1 MKKWIVF
8 LAALMLLAV
17 ITVPVFA
24 ANTEVSITPASS
36 TLYPGDEV
44 EFTVNISSSAPYTAI
59 IVDDIVDEQV
69 FDVVGFTKANPN
81 AQIYDYSDDSLTAT
95 FEDGNTYSGSLLT
108 IKLKLK
114 ENVTA
119 KSATVGKGSV
129 VVRNG
134 NDVLAVSFNPAKIT
148 IGCRHSVTTWQKAD
162 DNNHTGNCSKCNQ
175 PQTAAHSWTKAGT
188 TPAGCESPGADNYT
202 CACGATKSVPIAAK
216 GHAWDNACDTKCNNN
231 CGTTRAASHKY
242 KTTWSSDGKNH
253 WHECSTC
260 GSKKD
265 SAAHT
270 PGAAATETTAQTCTV
285 CSYVIQPA
293 LGHVHQFDDTWQQNS
308 DYHWHVCKREGCHDT
323 QGKTYHDY
331 DNNCDLTCNTCGHI
345 RVAPHEPGT
354 EFESNEKGHW
364 YICTL
369 CQEPSEIIPHTP
381 GEPATMD
388 TPQVC
393 TECQYWVKF
402 PLSHVHTWGEAWEA
416 DDMNHWRACVECRE
430 PSDAQPHAWDAGTVL
445 IEPTKNSD
453 GKISFVC
460 EECKIERTATIPK
473 LEPDPNETTE
483 PTQTQPIKPSDN
495 SEEFPWWI
503 LIVAAGVLLIAGIAL
518 FVFEFIRSK
527 KYNSHG
533 KFSSK

>member
-1 MKKWIVF
+1 MKKWIISLV
-8 LAALMLLAV
+8 ALMLLTAFAV
-17 ITVPVFA
+17 PALA
-24 ANTEVSITPASS
+24 ANTEIAITSS
-36 TLYPGDEV
+36 NTTVYAGDEI
-44 EFTVNISSSAPYTAI
+44 TVTVSVSTGTPYTSVGMTPSYNAEVLE
-59 IVDDIVDEQV
+59 IVRVDPVETGGINV
-69 FDVVGFTKANPN
+69 PYDGISFGFYFLNNPT
-81 AQIYDYSDDSLTAT
+81 S
-95 FEDGNTYSGSLLT
+95 YSGAFQTIVFKVKGGAAVGQTTISGTPSGAATAVKPLTLT
-108 IKLKLK
+108 IACNHKYTNWTHD
-114 ENVTA
+114 ET
-119 KSATVGKGSV
+119 
-129 VVRNG
+129 
-134 NDVLAVSFNPAKIT
+134 
-148 IGCRHSVTTWQKAD
+148 
-162 DNNHTGNCSKCNQ
+162 NHTGTCANGCGVPKTEAHNW
-175 PQTAAHSWTKAGT
+175 PQSGT
-188 TPAGCESPGADNYT
+188 VITPAGCETTGTERLT
-202 CACGATKSVPIAAK
+202 CTVCGRTKDVPIAAK
-216 GHAWDNACDTKCNNN
+216 GHAYDNACDTTCNN
-231 CGTTRAASHKY
+231 CGSTRATSHKY
-242 KTTWSSDGKNH
+242 RTTWSSDGKNH

-323 QGKTYHDY
+323 QGKAYHDY
-331 DNNCDLTCNTCGHI
+331 DNNCDLTCNTCGHV
-345 RVAPHEPGT
+345 RVAPHELGT
-354 EFESNEKGHW
+354 ELRGDERGHW
-364 YICTL
+364 YVCIL
-369 CQEPSEIIPHTP
+369 CNEPSEILPHTP

-402 PLSHVHTWGEAWEA
+402 PLSHVHTWGETWEV

>member
-1 MKKWIVF
+1 M
-8 LAALMLLAV
+8 
-17 ITVPVFA
+17 
-24 ANTEVSITPASS
+24 
-36 TLYPGDEV
+36 
-44 EFTVNISSSAPYTAI
+44 
-59 IVDDIVDEQV
+59 
-69 FDVVGFTKANPN
+69 
-81 AQIYDYSDDSLTAT
+81 
-95 FEDGNTYSGSLLT
+95 
-108 IKLKLK
+108 
-114 ENVTA
+114 
-119 KSATVGKGSV
+119 
-129 VVRNG
+129 
-134 NDVLAVSFNPAKIT
+134 
-148 IGCRHSVTTWQKAD
+148 
-162 DNNHTGNCSKCNQ
+162 
-175 PQTAAHSWTKAGT
+175 
-188 TPAGCESPGADNYT
+188 
-202 CACGATKSVPIAAK
+202 
-216 GHAWDNACDTKCNNN
+216 
-231 CGTTRAASHKY
+231 
-242 KTTWSSDGKNH
+242 
-253 WHECSTC
+253 
-260 GSKKD
+260 
-265 SAAHT
+265 
-270 PGAAATETTAQTCTV
+270 
-285 CSYVIQPA
+285 
-293 LGHVHQFDDTWQQNS
+293 GHVHQFDDTWQQNS

-369 CQEPSEIIPHTP
+369 CQEPTEIIPHTP

-430 PSDAQPHAWDAGTVL
+430 HSDAQPHAWDAGTVL

-483 PTQTQPIKPSDN
+483 PTQAQPIKPSDN